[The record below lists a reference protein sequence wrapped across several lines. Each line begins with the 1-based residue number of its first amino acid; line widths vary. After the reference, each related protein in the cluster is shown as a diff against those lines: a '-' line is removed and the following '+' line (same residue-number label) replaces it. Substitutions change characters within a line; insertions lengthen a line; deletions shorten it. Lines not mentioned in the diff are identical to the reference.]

1 MADKYEQLEDQIV
14 ARIAAQVPT
23 FASVVAVASSDSGVL
38 GDGPRPRCEV
48 IWNRTETRTVD
59 AVAGRI
65 RVTDDVV
72 FSVLIYAGD
81 AGLIQGGARRGTGGA
96 YDLRGQ
102 VRKALLGF
110 EPVVSTIETVFPMAP
125 TVGSS
130 EDVFQ
135 IETGLYGL
143 KAEWTITVNSYEG
156 QG

>member
-1 MADKYEQLEDQIV
+1 MADKYEQLEDAIV
-14 ARIAAQVPT
+14 ARIQAHVT
-23 FASVVAVASSDSGVL
+23 SFASVVAIAGAGTGML

-48 IWNRTETRTVD
+48 IWNRTETREV
-59 AVAGRI
+59 ASVAGRI
-65 RVTDDVV
+65 RITDEVF

-81 AGLIQGGARRGTGGA
+81 AGELQGGARRGTGGA

-110 EPVVSTIETVFPMAP
+110 EPSISSTETVFPMAP
-125 TVGSS
+125 AAGSS

-135 IETGLYGL
+135 VETGLYGL
-143 KAEWTITVNSYEG
+143 ATTWSITLNSYEG